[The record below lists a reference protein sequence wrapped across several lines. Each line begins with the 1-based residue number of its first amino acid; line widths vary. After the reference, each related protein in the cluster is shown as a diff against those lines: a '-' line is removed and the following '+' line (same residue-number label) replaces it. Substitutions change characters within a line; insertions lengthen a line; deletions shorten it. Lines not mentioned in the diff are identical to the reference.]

1 MSKSCAGLQYKS
13 MSPARNF
20 ESQYET
26 LTDNINLKHT
36 PKPCKVSRDFPNK
49 IQNITFK
56 VRLSRLRKSLTN

>member
-36 PKPCKVSRDFPNK
+36 PKPCKV
-49 IQNITFK
+49 
-56 VRLSRLRKSLTN
+56 

>member
-36 PKPCKVSRDFPNK
+36 PNLAKFDEIFQTK
-49 IQNITFK
+49 FK
-56 VRLSRLRKSLTN
+56 TLRLKSGSHV